1 MNKKQELNAFI
12 KDCIT
17 TALIKQM
24 KTQSFDKIS
33 VTELVKV
40 AGVSR
45 VSFYR
50 NFESKQDVLE
60 KHLMKLIQEW
70 GEEFEEKNDITYF
83 SESLLLHFYKY
94 KEFYLLL
101 NCQGL
106 SSLIYENIRWA
117 SKVGES
123 QNNVERYLKSSVAG
137 AIFGWV
143 DEWLRQGMKESPQ
156 EIMAI
161 VEMTKQE
168 QEKTE
173 QNQN

>member
-24 KTQSFDKIS
+24 ETQSLDKIS
-33 VTELVKV
+33 VTELVKT

-70 GEEFEEKNDITYF
+70 GK
-83 SESLLLHFYKY
+83 
-94 KEFYLLL
+94 
-101 NCQGL
+101 
-106 SSLIYENIRWA
+106 
-117 SKVGES
+117 
-123 QNNVERYLKSSVAG
+123 
-137 AIFGWV
+137 
-143 DEWLRQGMKESPQ
+143 
-156 EIMAI
+156 
-161 VEMTKQE
+161 
-168 QEKTE
+168 
-173 QNQN
+173 

>member
-70 GEEFEEKNDITYF
+70 GKEFEEKNDPAYF

-101 NCQGL
+101 NRQGL
-106 SSLIYENIRWA
+106 SSLIYENIRMA
-117 SKVGES
+117 TKLEES

-137 AIFGWV
+137 AIFGWI
-143 DEWLRQGMKESPQ
+143 DEWLRQEMKESPQ
-156 EIMAI
+156 EIQAIIAMA
-161 VEMTKQE
+161 EQKQ
-168 QEKTE
+168 QQTE

>member
-33 VTELVKV
+33 ITELVEI

-50 NFESKQDVLE
+50 NFKSKQDVLE
-60 KHLMKLIQEW
+60 KHLIKLIQEW
-70 GEEFEEKNDITYF
+70 GKEFEEKNDITYF
-83 SESLLLHFYKY
+83 SESLLRHYYKY

-101 NCQGL
+101 NRQGL
-106 SSLIYENIRWA
+106 SSLIYENIRLA
-117 SKVGES
+117 SKVDES
-123 QNNVERYLKSSVAG
+123 QNNVERYAKSSVAG
-137 AIFGWV
+137 AVFGWI
-143 DEWLRQGMKESPQ
+143 DEWLRQGMKETPE
-156 EIMAI
+156 EILAI
-161 VEMTKQE
+161 TGQKQ
-168 QEKTE
+168 
-173 QNQN
+173 N

>member
-24 KTQSFDKIS
+24 ETQPFDKIS
-33 VTELVKV
+33 ITELVET

-60 KHLMKLIQEW
+60 KHLIKLIQEW
-70 GEEFEEKNDITYF
+70 GKEFEEKNDAAYF

-94 KEFYLLL
+94 KDFYLLL
-101 NCQGL
+101 NRQGL
-106 SSLIYENIRWA
+106 SSLIYENIRLA
-117 SKVGES
+117 TKLEES

-137 AIFGWV
+137 AIFGWI

-156 EIMAI
+156 EIQAIIAMA
-161 VEMTKQE
+161 EQKQ
-168 QEKTE
+168 QQTE
-173 QNQN
+173 RNQN

>member
-24 KTQSFDKIS
+24 ETQSLDKIS
-33 VTELVKV
+33 VTELVKT

-45 VSFYR
+45 VSLYR

-70 GEEFEEKNDITYF
+70 GKEFEEKNDAAYF

-94 KEFYLLL
+94 KDFYLLL
-101 NCQGL
+101 NRQGL
-106 SSLIYENIRWA
+106 SSLIYENIRQA
-117 SKVGES
+117 TKLEES

-137 AIFGWV
+137 AIFGWI

-156 EIMAI
+156 EIQAIIAMA
-161 VEMTKQE
+161 EQKQ
-168 QEKTE
+168 QKTE